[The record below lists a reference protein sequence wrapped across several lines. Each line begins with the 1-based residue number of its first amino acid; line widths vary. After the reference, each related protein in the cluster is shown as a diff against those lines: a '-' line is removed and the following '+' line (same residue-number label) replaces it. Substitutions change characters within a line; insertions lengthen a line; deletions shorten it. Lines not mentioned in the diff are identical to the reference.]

1 MKYLLPTCLS
11 LAAIAALPRSA
22 TAQEAKAV
30 NFNFKQV
37 KKWDTKLPNETWKTI
52 GSYLEIANGHEKGF
66 VVENGPFK
74 LIIDSDGN
82 GKPDEVIKGLGGE
95 ALLKGKH
102 KDGEKFQY
110 AVRVRK
116 ERDNWQFACGGV
128 MTGKINGVPVSLID
142 QNNNGVWNEVGT
154 DAMVVGKSSA
164 ASYLSKVINIK
175 GELLEF
181 SASEDGSSIIVT
193 PYQGEAGIL
202 NAVEK
207 YNTKGKLTSAVFSSR
222 DREVSFEL
230 SQANKG
236 MLVPINE
243 YELTSATASESAGHV
258 RIRRGS
264 MRGITI
270 KGGDEQIIQW
280 GGPLRIEFTHHRT
293 DDESITVNL
302 PTFYGDA
309 EEEYYDFYP
318 GGKSPSILVT
328 DKKTGKEVWSG
339 KFCES

>member
-11 LAAIAALPRSA
+11 LAAIAALPSSA
-22 TAQEAKAV
+22 SAQEAQTV
-30 NFNFKQV
+30 NFHFKQV
-37 KKWDTKLPNETWKTI
+37 KKWETQLPNENWNTI
-52 GSYLEIANGHEKGF
+52 GAYLEIANGDEKGF
-66 VVENGPFK
+66 VVDNGPFK
-74 LIIDSDGN
+74 LVIDSDGN

-102 KDGEKFQY
+102 KDGSKFEY

-116 ERDNWQFACGGV
+116 DREQWQFACGGV
-128 MTGKINGVPVSLID
+128 MTGKINGIPVSLID
-142 QNNNGVWNEVGT
+142 QNNNGIWNEVGT
-154 DAMVVGKSSA
+154 DAMIVGKSSA
-164 ASYLSKVINIK
+164 ASYLSKIINVK

-181 SASEDGSSIIVT
+181 SASEDGSSIT
-193 PYQGEAGIL
+193 LKPYQGESGIL

-207 YNTKGKLTSAVFSSR
+207 YNSKGKLTSAVFSSR

-230 SQANKG
+230 SQSKKG
-236 MLVPINE
+236 LRVPINE
-243 YELTSATASESAGHV
+243 YELSSATAAKSVEHV

-264 MRGITI
+264 MRGITV

-309 EEEYYDFYP
+309 EEEYYDFFP